1 MRALLALLT
10 VVLALLLAGGPEEA
24 HGHGH
29 GHGSQASAEAAHAQ
43 GCGAASKACASH
55 ALHCAAMPA
64 VASAQPAGPR
74 RVSPAPLP
82 APRGLSPGRRDPP
95 QPRPPLL
102 SAA

>member
-10 VVLALLLAGGPEEA
+10 LVLALLLAGEPAAA
-24 HGHGH
+24 HGHGP
-29 GHGSQASAEAAHAQ
+29 QASAEAAHSQ

-64 VASAQPAGPR
+64 VAAAQPAGPR
-74 RVSPAPLP
+74 RVSQAAHP

-95 QPRPPLL
+95 QPRPPLF